1 MGGAFDGLGPVRGT
15 GLFID
20 GIVHEFAIVLPGTLK
35 LADDE
40 DYPLAGRGEVTQSR
54 REVRKRIMRAS
65 ERETE
70 R

>member
-1 MGGAFDGLGPVRGT
+1 LGDAFDGLGPVRGT

-20 GIVHEFAIVLPGTLK
+20 GIVHECANVLPGTLK

-54 REVRKRIMRAS
+54 REVRMRIMRAS

>member
-1 MGGAFDGLGPVRGT
+1 MGDAFDGLGPVRRT

-20 GIVHEFAIVLPGTLK
+20 GIVHECATVLPGTLK

-54 REVRKRIMRAS
+54 REVRMRIMRAS

>member
-1 MGGAFDGLGPVRGT
+1 
-15 GLFID
+15 LFID
-20 GIVHEFAIVLPGTLK
+20 GIVHECATVLPGTLE

-54 REVRKRIMRAS
+54 REVRMRIMRAS

>member
-1 MGGAFDGLGPVRGT
+1 
-15 GLFID
+15 LFID
-20 GIVHEFAIVLPGTLK
+20 GIVHECATVLPGTLK

-54 REVRKRIMRAS
+54 REVRMRIMRAS

>member
-1 MGGAFDGLGPVRGT
+1 
-15 GLFID
+15 LFID
-20 GIVHEFAIVLPGTLK
+20 GIVHECANVLPGTLK

-54 REVRKRIMRAS
+54 REVRMRIMRAS